1 MKMLKEQEAADR
13 LGLSVKTLRQWRWAG
28 KGPRFKKFGS
38 AVRYSEADL
47 AAYIEAAGRDNTS
60 QTGEVVSIGRS

>member
-47 AAYIEAAGRDNTS
+47 AAYIESAARDNTS
-60 QTGEVVSIGRS
+60 QVGEVVSIGRS

>member
-1 MKMLKEQEAADR
+1 MKMLKEQEVADR

-47 AAYIEAAGRDNTS
+47 TAYIEGAGRDNTS
-60 QTGEVVSIGRS
+60 QTGEVVSFGRS